1 MKTKQSGTTRA
12 ALTRNRR
19 GVALIMV
26 LGLVTM
32 LAILV
37 MGFMAAVRIEYAT
50 ANNYNNLVKTRNLT
64 EGAFSDAMN
73 RVAQATPPL
82 STTKTWVSAPGV
94 VYTISNGVWMA
105 HRLFSYP
112 SSYLGAPPTRDWML
126 HRMNINNK
134 AWVTGVNSD
143 YEAMTISYPPPE
155 SVTNVNT
162 PAKWPGVAA
171 TNSSIW
177 AGWENIDTNGWI
189 SGVLS
194 NAGYTN
200 IVYNPPQSG
209 YLLRR
214 DANPVAYHSE
224 YATRTTGMKFQVLTN
239 TVKITALGVLD
250 KGQNGISGPVQVGL
264 YSKPDDWSCQAVPS
278 TLMTISSSDASVYY
292 DSTGYFLMKNLAT
305 PAVLSNGTYGVMTDK
320 PDPGG
325 YYAKQGFVGAS
336 DLPPNMMWIGNIN
349 RDSGFA
355 CPWNNGSNPKF
366 IATTL
371 QYETESYYQT
381 NIVADVFITNALAG
395 RFTYWMD
402 DEACKVNLNE
412 AKYRDPSAI
421 NTSQMTDIDLRG
433 LEPPFGVGIDSV
445 AMANIL
451 DAFHQAAP
459 YATLDEARLG
469 FDPVMAHAD
478 FQRNKFYTTVNSKE
492 PNKDAF
498 GRDRI
503 DITDVSS
510 PPTSG
515 DAYNQFTDDLWST
528 MLYSNALQGAT
539 IRNTFLKKYGNFGV
553 QQILANIIDYQKSG
567 GTAPTMST
575 PLGSSA
581 TGQAGIPD
589 YYAGLKKGPMLESI
603 IVQVATN
610 QQISGIAPDVTTNVD
625 VRLYIHPK
633 LVNGYDADSAAGYT
647 VDADFDW
654 TVDYVDTNGT
664 AQAIT
669 MTGKSWSLS
678 PLPSITSNSFYLA
691 RTPDTAVGNVFTNLP
706 GTTNEVLAPQINV
719 PMVTNVSVS
728 LKRVRLLRSPAADSD
743 IVDWMALTDF
753 TNSFPN
759 GMRFNAVAGDGR
771 GDIVTTNVFPAAFTN
786 NTDAGF
792 KPIAIGK
799 QDPRVRTF
807 PGWTANTANFGGVA
821 GSSNVVVGTVTTV
834 VWYQASGPNFQT
846 NWWVYAGSQINPL
859 ADDDVSTNYTSRLSP
874 ELWGLVADTRP
885 AAGTNTT
892 FSSHRYLGAVI
903 KESAIT
909 TVGEL
914 SDIHTGYPWRTI
926 RFRSVVPETTTDPNQ
941 YNVADPQLAAPYTGV
956 GDPNTGLETV
966 ETSAIADWV
975 MLDMFQVGSSTDPV
989 VGRMNINQRL
999 DVAGSGYLLNPAR
1012 TLKQRVTPI
1021 KALLANTTPDLYST
1035 NAVVISG
1042 TPSTNFTKYLYS
1054 STNTATYGNPSYW
1067 IGYHGRTCGY
1077 KFDVLEPI
1085 TVEALGLAD
1094 ADKDN
1099 LSWGDYDNGFYCTGS
1114 YVTQA
1119 WVRVCDSS
1127 GNEVVPR
1134 VHFNVGNPGPAYP
1147 RDPSGNYIVSNVP
1160 PVTLS
1165 PGTYYLGTIGITP
1178 WWNVPF
1184 TASGASPGV
1193 INASPA
1199 LYMSPD
1205 CKAGAGS
1212 PDASGVL
1219 SQYAGTMNGFVA
1231 TLMYSYTSAGNTEVA
1246 TQGTTS
1252 SGLDLLANNIA
1263 RRSLQS
1269 QSPYAANPLFA
1280 TPGEVCEVTGMGYSS
1295 SSNSVAGIPNQFER
1309 QRIIRRISNL
1319 ITTRSHAF
1327 SYWGMGELI
1336 KDVDSDGVFDYTY
1349 YTPMTF
1355 VPANASVANTV
1366 AAGMSFYITTNGILT
1381 DGDGT
1386 GGAGD
1391 DLILGRARYNAI
1403 IERYE
1408 ESGSTK
1414 VRALYNRYYADPLE

>member
-1 MKTKQSGTTRA
+1 
-12 ALTRNRR
+12 
-19 GVALIMV
+19 VALIMV
-26 LGLVTM
+26 LGMVTM

-37 MGFMAAVRIEYAT
+37 MGFMAAVRIEHAT
-50 ANNYNNLVKTRNLT
+50 ARNFNNLIKTRNLT
-64 EGAFSDAMN
+64 EGAFSDAMT
-73 RVAQATPPL
+73 RVALATPPL
-82 STTKTWVSAPGV
+82 SEERTWVSAPGV
-94 VYTISNGVWMA
+94 VYVISNSVWTPQ
-105 HRLFSYP
+105 RLYSLKT
-112 SSYLGAPPTRDWML
+112 SSPNEPRMVDWGL
-126 HRMNINNK
+126 ARMNLNDG
-134 AWVTGVNSD
+134 AWITGQNTD
-143 YEAMTISYPPPE
+143 YGIPTNAYPNPGT
-155 SVTNVNT
+155 VTNVNT
-162 PAKWPGVAA
+162 PALWPGVAA
-171 TNSSIW
+171 TNYSIW
-177 AGWENIDTNGWI
+177 AGWENIDTNGWV
-189 SGVLS
+189 SGLKLADGS
-194 NAGYTN
+194 TN
-200 IVYNPPQSG
+200 ITVSYVEG
-209 YLLRR
+209 YLFESTSNTGCNNNQMFMNDFQALR
-214 DANPVAYHSE
+214 
-224 YATRTTGMKFQVLTN
+224 TM
-239 TVKITALGVLD
+239 TVTALGAYD
-250 KGQNGISGPVQVGL
+250 DSKNGFAGVVRVAL
-264 YSKPDDWSCQAVPS
+264 YSTTGNGGGSVA
-278 TLMTISSSDASVYY
+278 TLISPVLTMSSSDPLFGGNFRMQPLISPITLNSNGWYSLGVTFSGLDNFANGYCGSPYVTASASAAGKFTT
-292 DSTGYFLMKNLAT
+292 STVWVNIPGLNATITRNDARAANIRHGGNLTFDIGSIITTNIT
-305 PAVLSNGTYGVMTDK
+305 PAVWMTN
-320 PDPGG
+320 
-325 YYAKQGFVGAS
+325 S
-336 DLPPNMMWIGNIN
+336 
-349 RDSGFA
+349 
-355 CPWNNGSNPKF
+355 
-366 IATTL
+366 
-371 QYETESYYQT
+371 
-381 NIVADVFITNALAG
+381 LAG
-395 RFTYWMD
+395 RFTYWID
-402 DEACKVNLNE
+402 DEACKVNLN
-412 AKYRDPSAI
+412 AAMYRDPSAI

-433 LEPPFGVGIDSV
+433 LEPPLGSGTSSVGTTNTL
-445 AMANIL
+445 A
-451 DAFHQAAP
+451 AFHAAAP
-459 YATLDEARLG
+459 FNTVEEARLG
-469 FDPVMAHAD
+469 LNPAMDYNSY
-478 FQRNKFYTTVNSKE
+478 QRNKFYTTVNSKE

-503 DITDVSS
+503 NITDVSS
-510 PPTSG
+510 PTSG
-515 DAYNQFTDDLWST
+515 GAYDQFTDDLWST
-528 MLYSNALQGAT
+528 MLYSNALQGTT

-553 QQILANIIDYQKSG
+553 QQILANIIEYQDASSD
-567 GTAPTMST
+567 AITMST
-575 PLGSSA
+575 LGASG

-610 QQISGIAPDVTTNVD
+610 QQISGVAPDVTTNLD

-633 LVNGYDADSAAGYT
+633 LVNGYDTNSAAGYT

-678 PLPSITSNSFYLA
+678 PLPVITSNSFYLA
-691 RTPDTAVGNVFTNLP
+691 RTADTAVGNVFTNLP
-706 GTTNEVLAPQINV
+706 GTTNEVVAPQINV

-728 LKRVRLLRSPAADSD
+728 LKRVRLLRQPAADTD
-743 IVDWMALTDF
+743 IVDWMASTDF
-753 TNSFPN
+753 IQAFPTNTLPQ

-771 GDIVTTNVFPAAFTN
+771 GDIVATNVFPAAFTN

-821 GSSNVVVGTVTTV
+821 GSSNVVVGTVTNV

-999 DVAGSGYLLNPAR
+999 DVAGSGYLPNPAR

-1054 STNTATYGNPSYW
+1054 STNTATYGNPSHW

-1099 LSWGDYDNGFYCTGS
+1099 LSWGDYGNGFYCTGS

-1165 PGTYYLGTIGITP
+1165 PGTYYLGTIGIQP

-1193 INASPA
+1193 INASTT

-1231 TLMYSYTSAGNTEVA
+1231 TLMYSYTNAGNAEVA

-1336 KDVDSDGVFDYTY
+1336 NDRDKDGRFDWTY
-1349 YTPMTF
+1349 FTPMVWT
-1355 VPANASVANTV
+1355 PADAD
-1366 AAGMSFYITTNGILT
+1366 AAGSLPLVGATSWTVWTNGVMG
-1381 DGDGT
+1381 DGDG
-1386 GGAGD
+1386 D
-1391 DLILGRARYNAI
+1391 NDSSSDMILGRARYNAI

-1408 ESGSTK
+1408 DGNATK
-1414 VRALYNRYYADPLE
+1414 VRSLYNRYYKDVLE